1 MSDCDPMDPSR
12 LLCPWSSPGKNAGV
26 GGHSLLQEI
35 FPGIEHGSPALQAD
49 SLPYEP
55 PGKPIL
61 ACQDLKLKFQ
71 LTKEGKREREK
82 TGM

>member
-1 MSDCDPMDPSR
+1 MDYSLPGSSLHGILQARILDWVASPFSR
-12 LLCPWSSPGKNAGV
+12 DIPD
-26 GGHSLLQEI
+26 
-35 FPGIEHGSPALQAD
+35 PGIEHGSPALQAD

-55 PGKPIL
+55 PGNPIL

-71 LTKEGKREREK
+71 LTKEGKREKEK

>member
-1 MSDCDPMDPSR
+1 MGS
-12 LLCPWSSPGKNAGV
+12 
-26 GGHSLLQEI
+26 HSLW
-35 FPGIEHGSPALQAD
+35 SPALQAD

-61 ACQDLKLKFQ
+61 ACWDLKLKFQ
-71 LTKEGKREREK
+71 LTKEGKREKEKEK